1 MAKQVKN
8 LLDALQPAAPSVN
21 AFITTLRIGGKPQRE
36 SGGPSMFGEAFD
48 DGAVEAIPP
57 GSAGVQGC
65 GAKLAI
71 QFEAL
76 RNQLG
81 APPISLD
88 IWFCELARFTLEPR
102 ALFENGAK
110 QRECWTRRQAICE
123 ENGVHRYHRFVL
135 PSPPSPH
142 TSRVPFYRKQSTQ
155 RCLSNDYYALTR
167 GISTHESST
176 YLLEHSGNPETEAGQ
191 AKQADFPHRQVKY
204 RQYCHMVLAFW
215 SFSAHFGLFL
225 PRSPFSCACGR
236 PPCGADKEIFSQT
249 RTCPRPV

>member
-1 MAKQVKN
+1 LGIFFRARKKMPYELFLSTVWPRDSRVLTPGLSKMAKQVKN

-57 GSAGVQGC
+57 SSAGVQGC

-123 ENGVHRYHRFVL
+123 ENGVPIRSYKVGSSFL
-135 PSPPSPH
+135 WNTPH
-142 TSRVPFYRKQSTQ
+142 TPTLCTVPLFWNSHQFVVT
-155 RCLSNDYYALTR
+155 TR
-167 GISTHESST
+167 ITPLCSIAVFVQHPP
-176 YLLEHSGNPETEAGQ
+176 Y
-191 AKQADFPHRQVKY
+191 PH
-204 RQYCHMVLAFW
+204 A
-215 SFSAHFGLFL
+215 
-225 PRSPFSCACGR
+225 P
-236 PPCGADKEIFSQT
+236 
-249 RTCPRPV
+249 